1 VSVLTSIRHLAPEP
15 GSPLRIVQLTD
26 CHLGD
31 RPGSTLLGV
40 DTDLSLAATVDLV
53 LQERPVPD
61 LVLATGDLANHGSAS
76 AYLRLLTQL
85 ERLNA
90 PVAMLPG
97 NHDDAHIMQETLR
110 VHPLLLC
117 KVIVAGCW
125 QIIMLESQVAG
136 EVGGTLGPVQLAVL
150 DESLA
155 TAAQEERYSLLC
167 LHHHPVPIGS
177 AWLDEQQVSDAAAFF
192 EIVDRYTGVRG
203 ILWGHVHQALDRQHG
218 NVRLMCSPST
228 CVQFAP
234 GSRDFQLDATKPGYR
249 WLDLFD
255 DGRIASGISR
265 LVTADF
271 EVDLNSRGY
280 LDH

>member
-1 VSVLTSIRHLAPEP
+1 VSVLASVRQLAPAP
-15 GSPLRIVQLTD
+15 GAPLRIVQITD

-40 DTDLSLAATVDLV
+40 DTDHSLAATIDLV
-53 LQERPVPD
+53 LQERPAPD
-61 LVLATGDLANHGSAS
+61 IVLATGDLANHGSAN
-76 AYLRLLTQL
+76 AYLRLLAQL
-85 ERLNA
+85 KRLNA

-97 NHDDAHIMQETLR
+97 NHDDARVMQESLR
-110 VHPLLLC
+110 ADPLLLC
-117 KVIVAGCW
+117 HTIEATRW
-125 QIIMLESQVAG
+125 QIVMLESQVAG
-136 EVGGTLGPVQLAVL
+136 EVGGTLGSAQLASL

-155 TAAQEERYSLLC
+155 RSARADRYSLLC

-177 AWLDEQQVSDAAAFF
+177 AWLDEQQVSDAGEFF
-192 EIVDRYTGVRG
+192 EIVDRYAGVRG
-203 ILWGHVHQALDRQHG
+203 ILWGHVHQALDRQRG

-234 GSRDFQLDATKPGYR
+234 GSADFQLDATKPGYR
-249 WLDLFD
+249 WLELFD
-255 DGRIASGISR
+255 DGRIESGISR

-271 EVDLNSRGY
+271 TVDLNSRGY